1 MKICIAQSHS
11 LKGKV
16 NKNIQNHLRIIKRAI
31 KLNSDLVV
39 FPELSITSYEP
50 DLAKELVTDVEN
62 SIFNP
67 FQELSNKNEITIGI
81 GMPTKAIDGI
91 NISMLIFQPN
101 KEKVVYSKQILHSD
115 EFPYFTCGTNQTFIN
130 IKKKKIAIG
139 ICYETLQRE
148 HFINAEKNNAD
159 IYIASVA
166 KPKVGIKKAYSH
178 FSKISNE
185 FKTPVLMSNC
195 VGYCD
200 NFMSIG
206 KSAVWN
212 KNGELIEQL
221 DNENQGILIYDTEL
235 ETTEIYQLKIQIGQ
249 LLDLEALFQIY
260 LNGKSELE
268 RNAIYQWT
276 NNYPTISIIENDLR
290 KGVLYTLKNNNE
302 IIGAINISEEQEIE
316 YQSVNWEFDNS
327 KVLVI
332 HRLVIN
338 PKHQRKGYAQ
348 KLMDF
353 AENFARE
360 NDYSSIRLDAFSQNN
375 RVLEF
380 YKKRNYCISGKVNFP
395 EREQPFYC
403 MEKEIKTAYNNG
415 YRQPLELTH

>member
-1 MKICIAQSHS
+1 MKICIAQIHS
-11 LKGKV
+11 LKEKV
-16 NKNIQNHLRIIKRAI
+16 NKNLQNHLRIIERAI
-31 KLNSDLVV
+31 ELKSDLIV
-39 FPELSITSYEP
+39 FPELSITNYEP
-50 DLAKELVTDVEN
+50 ELAKEFATDVKN
-62 SIFNP
+62 NIFNP
-67 FQELSNKNEITIGI
+67 FQELSDKNEITIGI
-81 GMPTKAIDGI
+81 GMPTNSSNGI

-101 KEKVVYSKQILHSD
+101 KERDFYSKQILHSD
-115 EFPYFTCGTNQTFIN
+115 ELPYFTCGTNQTFLN
-130 IKKKKIAIG
+130 IKEKKIAIG
-139 ICYETLQRE
+139 ICYETLQRD
-148 HFINAEKNNAD
+148 HFVNAVQNGAD

-166 KPKVGIKKAYSH
+166 KPKGGIEKAYLH
-178 FSKISNE
+178 FQKIAEE
-185 FKTPVLMSNC
+185 FNTPILMSNC

-200 NFMSIG
+200 NFMSVG

-249 LLDLEALFQIY
+249 LSDLEELCQIY

-290 KGVLYTLKNNNE
+290 KGVLYTLKNDNE

-348 KLMDF
+348 RLMDF
-353 AENFARE
+353 AESFARKH
-360 NDYSSIRLDAFSQNN
+360 DYSSIRLDAYSQNN

-403 MEKEIKTAYNNG
+403 MEKEIKTAYNKKYSAFG
-415 YRQPLELTH
+415 K